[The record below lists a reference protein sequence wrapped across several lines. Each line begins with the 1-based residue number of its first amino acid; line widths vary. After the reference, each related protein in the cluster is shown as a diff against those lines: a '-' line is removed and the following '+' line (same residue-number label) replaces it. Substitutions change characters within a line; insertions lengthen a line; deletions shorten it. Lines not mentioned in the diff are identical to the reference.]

1 MGGETFLSLDFTF
14 MVVMVMIVMMLMVVS
29 VLFVEFEFAK
39 WSRCVFFPLPLS
51 KSYDD
56 DDENN
61 ATVDGDDVNGDD
73 LLACKILGISNAQ
86 F

>member
-1 MGGETFLSLDFTF
+1 
-14 MVVMVMIVMMLMVVS
+14 MIVMMLMVVS

-39 WSRCVFFPLPLS
+39 WSRCVFFPIPLS
-51 KSYDD
+51 QSYDD
-56 DDENN
+56 VDDEDDDNN
-61 ATVDGDDVNGDD
+61 ATVDGDDVDGDD